1 MALPRQ
7 VPRVGNNVPGQRHG
21 HVPVT
26 QQTVPVIKEIIPYK
40 NVIIADKKCYFLNIY
55 SIEYS

>member
-26 QQTVPVIKEIIPYK
+26 QQTVPVIKEIIPNK
-40 NVIIADKKCYFLNIY
+40 NVFIADKNLIITYRRNLSKN
-55 SIEYS
+55 